1 MKRVKRRYLALQI
14 DFDLKIEPKICMEA
28 IWDSVLK
35 LYGEYGAS
43 NSNLSLIDFDQNKN
57 IMIIRTNLSS
67 LTIVRSSLV
76 TITSILTKPASF
88 HVLAISGTIK
98 ALKKKLQI
106 LLN

>member
-1 MKRVKRRYLALQI
+1 
-14 DFDLKIEPKICMEA
+14 MEA
-28 IWDSVLK
+28 IWGSVVK

-43 NSNLSLIDFDQNKN
+43 KTNLSLIDFDNNNKVL
-57 IMIIRTNLSS
+57 IIRTNLSS

-76 TITSILTKPASF
+76 TITSILSTPVSF